1 MYQAKIYI
9 TLKDGVL
16 DPQGS
21 IVEKTLHAMDHK
33 EVQKVKVGK
42 YIEVLLDQGNRES
55 AEKRVDE
62 ICKGLLANSV
72 IEEYTFEL
80 VEVGA

>member
-21 IVEKTLHAMDHK
+21 IVEKHAMDHK
-33 EVQKVKVGK
+33 GQKVKVGK
-42 YIEVLLDQGNRES
+42 YLNI
-55 AEKRVDE
+55 
-62 ICKGLLANSV
+62 
-72 IEEYTFEL
+72 T
-80 VEVGA
+80 